1 MWQAV
6 SVWPA
11 TFPKYAEQPEPANRH
26 AFSAHPRGTV
36 VERARVVPPT
46 ATTLGELGGKLAGP
60 YPKSPV
66 EAPAVTPG
74 WSYRAA
80 CLLVPVS
87 SIRPKEWLVTVA
99 PAATAVASARPSA
112 VSVGWLASTR
122 TMWQVGQA
130 AEIIWRSRDA
140 STPQPKS
147 CCG

>member
-11 TFPKYAEQPEPANRH
+11 TFPKYAEQPGPANRH
-26 AFSAHPRGTV
+26 GFSAHPRGAG
-36 VERARVVPPT
+36 VERARVGPPAAT
-46 ATTLGELGGKLAGP
+46 APGELAGRRAGP

-66 EAPAVTPG
+66 EATAVTPG

-80 CLLVPVS
+80 CPLVPVS

-112 VSVGWLASTR
+112 V
-122 TMWQVGQA
+122 
-130 AEIIWRSRDA
+130 
-140 STPQPKS
+140 
-147 CCG
+147 